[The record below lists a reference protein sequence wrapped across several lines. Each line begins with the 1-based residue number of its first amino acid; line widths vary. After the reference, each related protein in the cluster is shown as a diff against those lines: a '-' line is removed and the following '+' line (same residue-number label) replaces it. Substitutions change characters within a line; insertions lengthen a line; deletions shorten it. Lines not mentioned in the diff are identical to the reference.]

1 MSKNLRVLVV
11 MHIYY
16 TDQLNL
22 LVDCL
27 KNIPYDYDLYVT
39 SDDKNQDLI
48 SKTISQQKPD
58 FNFISVENVGYDIWP
73 FIKVI
78 TDIDLSKYDYLIKL
92 HTKRDMK
99 PEDLGVN
106 GLVNLGNGYFIN
118 NGSTWRDNL
127 LDFISTKQNLQKCLD
142 ALQNPQIGMCTRYN
156 LIHNKPNIGGIMD
169 DAKKLYPQYIFELDD
184 FNFVAGTMFISKM
197 KPIQLIKD
205 MDIKIDLFGVS
216 TPDHKTQ
223 FAHVVERTI
232 GAAVYK
238 CGMKIVDPFTSIK
251 HKKHVNML
259 YKKLKIQKTLI
270 NIIACCI
277 PVAKWRR
284 QVRSYLLNSNFY
296 MNKLKNIV
304 NTDNNY

>member
-1 MSKNLRVLVV
+1 

-58 FNFISVENVGYDIWP
+58 FNFVSVENVGYDIWP

-78 TDIDLSKYDYLIKL
+78 NDIDLSKYDYLIKL

-99 PEDLGVN
+99 PEDLGIN
-106 GLVNLGNGYFIN
+106 GLVNLGNGYFMN

-169 DAKKLYPQYIFELDD
+169 DAKKLYPQYIFGLDD

-197 KPIQLIKD
+197 KPIQLIKN

-238 CGMKIVDPFTSIK
+238 CGMKIIDPFTSKQHIK
-251 HKKHVNML
+251 HINNM
-259 YKKLKIQKTLI
+259 YKKLKWIKRITGYMVFWIPSQKIRHCIREYLM
-270 NIIACCI
+270 NISFY
-277 PVAKWRR
+277 P
-284 QVRSYLLNSNFY
+284 YLKHIGTID
-296 MNKLKNIV
+296 NK
-304 NTDNNY
+304 